1 MEPLQSILNL
11 YQDKESIL
19 KHYLPSTSA
28 KYLENHEYVYELD
41 TLFLN
46 DRLVFIKKSTGK
58 IYKKGVIIKLTEDKI
73 TIKNGTNI
81 SLPKNEYYLFV
92 LPIIYFEY
100 NFKSFYLRFLKYFT
114 TSCL

>member
-11 YQDKESIL
+11 YQDKDSIL

-28 KYLENHEYVYELD
+28 KYLENHEYVYDLD

-46 DRLVFIKKSTGK
+46 DRLVFIKKSSGQ
-58 IYKKGVIIKLTEDKI
+58 IYKKGVIIKLTDDKI

-81 SLPKNEYYLFV
+81 SLPKNEYYLFRY
-92 LPIIYFEY
+92 LKKNGSKKQNRKFYEELL
-100 NFKSFYLRFLKYFT
+100 KSLG
-114 TSCL
+114 